1 MRRLACVVALA
12 FLLLPACKGKRRDE
26 PAGGGTGTGTGTGTA
41 APVADAAERG
51 APPDL
56 SFIKGDVVVVEK
68 RDGHDRPVRLDPA
81 TGAWTA
87 LGGGDA
93 NLFPTGHRLRGGLL
107 AIATWGETEADH
119 VEQLAIVR
127 GAEVELFGPRAQMIR
142 NPSVAGEA
150 VLVESSEAS
159 FRDLYAIGADGK
171 ATRLTDNPQGNFEP
185 AVSPDG
191 KRVAFAS
198 SRDGNAELYVMP
210 VGGGE
215 ATRLTNKERD
225 DWSVAWSPDGTRL
238 VFLSDRDS
246 AQRVYVM
253 APDGTGLARLTAETA
268 PDVVEEQPRWSPDGK
283 TLAYLRGER
292 ASLGVVLV
300 EVATGKARTLTPAGQ
315 VDLDYAWSPDGAHL
329 VVVRHPDRNPQSPGA
344 IAFVR
349 VSDGAVLATDD
360 TTSSAVRWIAP

>member
-1 MRRLACVVALA
+1 MRRLAAVLVLVVAPA
-12 FLLLPACKGKRRDE
+12 ASACKGKDQRG
-26 PAGGGTGTGTGTGTA
+26 PGAGSGS
-41 APVADAAERG
+41 APVAVLDAAPA

-56 SFIKGDVVVVEK
+56 SFITGDVITVEK
-68 RDGHDRPVRLDPA
+68 RDGLERPVRLDPA
-81 TGAWTA
+81 SGAWAT
-87 LGGGDA
+87 LGGGDG

-142 NPSVAGEA
+142 NPVVAGDA

-159 FRDLYAIGADGK
+159 FRDLYAIGPDGK
-171 ATRLTDNPQGNFEP
+171 ATRLTDNKEGNFEP

-198 SRDGNAELYVMP
+198 SRDGNAELYVMARD
-210 VGGGE
+210 GKG
-215 ATRLTNKERD
+215 ATRVTTSERD
-225 DWSVAWSPDGTRL
+225 DWNVLWSPDGARL
-238 VFLSDRDS
+238 AFLSDRDR
-246 AQRVYVM
+246 AQRLYTM
-253 APDGTGLARLTAETA
+253 AADGSDVKRVTPETA
-268 PDVVEEQPRWSPDGK
+268 NDVVEDQPRWSPDGK
-283 TLAYLRGER
+283 TLAYLRGQR
-292 ASLGVVLV
+292 ASLGIVLV
-300 EVATGKARTLTPAGQ
+300 DVATGKERTVTPPGQ

-349 VSDGAVLATDD
+349 VADGKVLATDD
-360 TTSSAVRWIAP
+360 TASAAVRWIAP